1 MLTTHFDRR
10 VPGRS
15 VHPPSAMNATTAR
28 ALIAHL
34 ATTLV
39 LGVVVLLAAW
49 QFMFNAAVPQLGAA
63 SSHRSSVSEH

>member
-1 MLTTHFDRR
+1 
-10 VPGRS
+10 
-15 VHPPSAMNATTAR
+15 MNATTAR

-34 ATTLV
+34 AMTLV

-49 QFMFNAAVPQLGAA
+49 QFMFEAAAPHVGTA